1 MGTPQGGIISPML
14 CNVALNGLEKA
25 IKVDKKRFNTKL
37 EFTSINRKHPDN
49 KVNLIRYAD
58 DFVILAPHK
67 TALKLRIQIAQE
79 FLKTRGLELSKEK
92 SKIVTIFQGFDYL
105 GFNLRKH
112 KHNPYKQKAKSI
124 SKQIQVKQHGAG
136 YTLITKPSDKKV
148 KMLKTKINTIFKKQQ
163 KHQNKDGQFLKL
175 LLELN
180 PIIIGWRNYYAQAYT
195 SI

>member
-25 IKVDKKRFNTKL
+25 IKVDKERFNTKL

-124 SKQIQVKQHGAG
+124 SKQIQVKQYGAG
-136 YTLITKPSDKKV
+136 YILITKLSDKKV
-148 KMLKTKINTIFKKQQ
+148 KMLKIKINIIFKK
-163 KHQNKDGQFLKL
+163 
-175 LLELN
+175 
-180 PIIIGWRNYYAQAYT
+180 
-195 SI
+195 